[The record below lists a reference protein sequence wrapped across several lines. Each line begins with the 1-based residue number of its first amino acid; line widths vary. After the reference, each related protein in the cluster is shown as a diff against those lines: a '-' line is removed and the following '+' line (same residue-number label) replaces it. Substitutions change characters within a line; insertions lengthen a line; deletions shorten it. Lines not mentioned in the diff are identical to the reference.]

1 MVDLASL
8 KVGEAAESPAWVT
21 VAGLGKSF
29 AGGTQAL
36 KDVSFTARPGE
47 VLGLL
52 GENGAGKTTAL
63 RILAGYLKPSAG
75 TAEVAGFDVVDEP
88 LAARAQVGYLP
99 EQVPLPRELRVREY
113 LRYRAELKGV
123 TGPRRS
129 REARLDEVLAAVGL
143 VSEQRRL
150 LAQLSKGYRQRVG
163 LADALLH
170 RPKVLLLDEPTDGL
184 DPNQRREVLQLIARL
199 GQAHAVILSTHVLP
213 EIESVCQRV
222 VILSRGRVAA
232 AGSLSE
238 LLGRLQVGGRLQVLA
253 RGDQAAL
260 LAALRQTP
268 GVAAVQAIE
277 GGGPGVAAVHRFV
290 VELTEKHGPGEA
302 QAREQVARAVLAV
315 GELRELLAARSQ
327 LDAVFRFLTADTSD
341 TAARAGTST
350 SAGTAAASASAGTS
364 ASADTSG
371 AVAAA
376 GADEPPVPPPAGAV
390 P

>member
-1 MVDLASL
+1 MVDLAAAAAL
-8 KVGEAAESPAWVT
+8 GTGEAAESPAWVT

-36 KDVSFTARPGE
+36 TDVSFTARPGE

-75 TAEVAGFDVVDEP
+75 TAQVAGFDVVDEP
-88 LAARAQVGYLP
+88 LLARAQVGYLP

-123 TGPRRS
+123 TAPRRS
-129 REARLDEVLAAVGL
+129 LDALLDEVLAAVGL
-143 VSEQRRL
+143 AQEQRRL

-222 VILSRGRVAA
+222 VILSRGRIAA
-232 AGSLSE
+232 QGSLSE
-238 LLGRLQVGGRLQVLA
+238 LLGRLQVGGRLEVLA
-253 RGDQAAL
+253 RGEQAAL
-260 LAALRQTP
+260 LAALRQAP
-268 GVAAVQAIE
+268 GVAAVQAVA
-277 GGGPGVAAVHRFV
+277 GGGPAEAAVHRFV
-290 VELTEKHGPGEA
+290 VELTDKHGPGEA
-302 QAREQVARAVLAV
+302 QAREQVARAVLGV

-327 LDAVFRFLTADTSD
+327 LDAVFRFLTAP
-341 TAARAGTST
+341 GTE
-350 SAGTAAASASAGTS
+350 G
-364 ASADTSG
+364 
-371 AVAAA
+371 
-376 GADEPPVPPPAGAV
+376 PPGPPPAEAK

>member
-1 MVDLASL
+1 MVDLAADAAPGAS
-8 KVGEAAESPAWVT
+8 GAAESPAWVA

-29 AGGTQAL
+29 AGGTRAL
-36 KDVSFTARPGE
+36 HEVSFAARPGE

-75 TAEVAGFDVVDEP
+75 TAQVAGFDVVDEP

-123 TGPRRS
+123 TAPRRALDS
-129 REARLDEVLAAVGL
+129 LLDEVLAAVGL
-143 VSEQRRL
+143 EREQRRL

-232 AGSLSE
+232 QGTLAE
-238 LLGRLQVGGRLQVLA
+238 LLARLQVGGRLEVLA

-260 LAALRQTP
+260 LAALQQAP
-268 GVAAVQAIE
+268 GVAAVKVLPAGE
-277 GGGPGVAAVHRFV
+277 PEAAVHRFV
-290 VELTEKHGPGEA
+290 VELTAKHGPAEA
-302 QAREQVARAVLAV
+302 QAREQVARAVLAA
-315 GELRELLAARSQ
+315 GELRELLAPRSP
-327 LDAVFRFLTADTSD
+327 LDAVFRFLTA
-341 TAARAGTST
+341 
-350 SAGTAAASASAGTS
+350 ASG
-364 ASADTSG
+364 DG
-371 AVAAA
+371 
-376 GADEPPVPPPAGAV
+376 PPAPSAA
-390 P
+390 PP

>member
-36 KDVSFTARPGE
+36 TDVSFTARPGE

-63 RILAGYLKPSAG
+63 RILAGYLKPSTG

-123 TGPRRS
+123 TVPRRS
-129 REARLDEVLAAVGL
+129 LNALLDEVLAAVGL
-143 VSEQRRL
+143 ASEQRRL

-232 AGSLSE
+232 QGSLSE

-260 LAALRQTP
+260 LAALRQAP
-268 GVAAVQAIE
+268 GVAAVQAVADS
-277 GGGPGVAAVHRFV
+277 GPAEAAVHRFV
-290 VELTEKHGPGEA
+290 VELIEKHGPGEA
-302 QAREQVARAVLAV
+302 LAREQVARAVLTV

-327 LDAVFRFLTADTSD
+327 LDAVFRFLTAASTG
-341 TAARAGTST
+341 AADPTGSAAEPTDPTGNAST
-350 SAGTAAASASAGTS
+350 
-364 ASADTSG
+364 ADT
-371 AVAAA
+371 A
-376 GADEPPVPPPAGAV
+376 GADEPSVPPSVGAV